1 MHCIATV
8 KITGQRELFDWRG
21 GIQNHETDPGF
32 KVDNRDLPQKW
43 QLRSH
48 EHVCKLVK
56 MTPKRYVHQ
65 APR

>member
-32 KVDNRDLPQKW
+32 KVDNQRFTSEMAIKK
-43 QLRSH
+43 S
-48 EHVCKLVK
+48 
-56 MTPKRYVHQ
+56 
-65 APR
+65 